1 MPHAYE
7 QPHFDAAVAAG
18 PRTRHGAGAG
28 RQVRDL
34 DSHRLS
40 RWSASVAAYEKSLL
54 KGTARL
60 RVTREGMARL
70 AKLGA
75 ASVEQAAIAPADADR
90 WQEVTLPVETFDFA
104 AEQLLAMGPNVEVL
118 APPELRERLREL
130 AGRVVALNG

>member
-1 MPHAYE
+1 
-7 QPHFDAAVAAG
+7 
-18 PRTRHGAGAG
+18 
-28 RQVRDL
+28 
-34 DSHRLS
+34 
-40 RWSASVAAYEKSLL
+40 
-54 KGTARL
+54 
-60 RVTREGMARL
+60 MARL